1 MFGRITFH
9 VSLAYNVA
17 LERLSIRKWYTR
29 IDETVILG
37 ALPWKT
43 LTKELIENEKVAGVV
58 SMNESYELKRWV
70 PTPQQ
75 WNDMD
80 VKFLQ
85 LPTPD
90 IFHAPSQEYL
100 DKGVAFINSFNGTGK
115 SVYVH
120 CKAGRTRSATLVGC
134 YLMSK
139 HNWEPKEAVSM
150 MKSKRKHVLL
160 HTTQWNALRQYHER
174 TIQKPTMAAAVDD
187 QTANASLK

>member
-9 VSLAYNVA
+9 VSLAYNVV
-17 LERLSIRKWYTR
+17 LERLSIRQWYTR

-43 LTKELIENEKVAGVV
+43 IAPELIEKEKVAGVV

-70 PTPQQ
+70 PSQQ
-75 WNDMD
+75 EWSKLG
-80 VKFLQ
+80 VQFLQ

-90 IFHAPSQEYL
+90 IFHAPSQENL
-100 DKGVAFINSFNGTGK
+100 DKGVAFINSFDGTGR

-139 HNWEPKEAVSM
+139 HGWLPEEAVSL

-160 HTTQWNALRQYHER
+160 HSTQWNALRAYHKRRLQEQSSINVHE
-174 TIQKPTMAAAVDD
+174 TVGAPVK
-187 QTANASLK
+187 